1 MKRPLAYV
9 TAPWTEDARENE
21 MMAAKYCRQLYDA
34 GYSPICPAM
43 FLPVFLDDSVP
54 QEHNDSLTMA
64 QDYLRRSRVLVVC
77 GSYVNESMKNDIAL
91 AERLRIAATTLDG
104 IMVVSGHGREKA
116 KRGGRI

>member
-1 MKRPLAYV
+1 MKIPLAYI
-9 TAPWTEDARENE
+9 TAPWTEDNRENE

-43 FLPVFLDDSVP
+43 FLPAFLDDTVP

-77 GSYVNESMKNDIAL
+77 GCYVNESMKNDKSESPI
-91 AERLRIAATTLDG
+91 IF
-104 IMVVSGHGREKA
+104 INNGR
-116 KRGGRI
+116 